1 MVFPAGNIQPGALPE
16 GVSILAMGQGFAVVT
31 SERSDYLRA
40 LYGNELYWFCRC
52 ETAAVWRFGRHS
64 RHEKSRMQN
73 IRLAFMLLRCGG
85 GFRKP
90 YAFLGAISLPRFHGA
105 ERKSWRSRTQ

>member
-1 MVFPAGNIQPGALPE
+1 
-16 GVSILAMGQGFAVVT
+16 MGQGFAVIT
-31 SERSDYLRA
+31 SDRSDYLRA

-52 ETAAVWRFGRHS
+52 ETAAVWRS
-64 RHEKSRMQN
+64 AAILDMNASRMQN
-73 IRLAFMLLRCGG
+73 IRLAFMLLRCGS

-90 YAFLGAISLPRFHGA
+90 YAFVEAISLPRFHGA